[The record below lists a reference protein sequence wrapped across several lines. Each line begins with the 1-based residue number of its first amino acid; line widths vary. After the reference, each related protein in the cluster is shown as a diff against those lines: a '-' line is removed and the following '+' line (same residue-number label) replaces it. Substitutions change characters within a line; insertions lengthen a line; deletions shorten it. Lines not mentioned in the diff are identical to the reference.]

1 MTGGR
6 GTFLSVVKLLVEAGA
21 SIWIKSSPHF
31 YSLTSELR
39 HIWSDTWSL
48 PLEVQE
54 YYLQLCRERLE
65 GDMREEVEEGGVEV
79 EAICAKNHS
88 ETNINAPQSFHYE

>member
-1 MTGGR
+1 M
-6 GTFLSVVKLLVEAGA
+6 
-21 SIWIKSSPHF
+21 
-31 YSLTSELR
+31 
-39 HIWSDTWSL
+39 
-48 PLEVQE
+48 QE